1 MPPATVQVECPRFP
15 EHGMASKRWL
25 TQDEREMFTKD
36 DGNDVFEIDCKI
48 CGKYEYCGDHGPLIS

>member
-25 TQDEREMFTKD
+25 TLDEREFFRND
-36 DGNDVFEIDCKI
+36 ESEDVFEIDCKT
-48 CGKYEYCGDHGPLIS
+48 CGKYEIRDDHAPE